1 VLVQEIDEFR
11 AFLTGN
17 PRAERKQFLPFFN
30 ARDQLCAFLA
40 TFNNAVIEPDHV
52 AHEFALWGDFAC
64 DTLTGSRRNGAFV
77 FIEFEDASET
87 SLFKRP
93 AGRRVSRWGS
103 RVEAGLS
110 QVTDW
115 LFRLDRARNSSEME
129 RDFGTRQVRP
139 LGLVVAGRRSEVNLY
154 DLERLNWRSE
164 HTVIGGAQI
173 AIMTY
178 DDLLD
183 WLDGRVNLVMY
194 RTWIIPQ
201 KRSDHARDSIYLV
214 RVSSLNRNEILSKT
228 DAIRGR

>member
-1 VLVQEIDEFR
+1 MGLLRPVAPDRRVLLQEIDEFR
-11 AFLTGN
+11 TFLAGN

-40 TFNNAVIEPDHV
+40 TFNNAVLEPDHV
-52 AHEFALWGDFAC
+52 AHEFALWGDFVC
-64 DTLTGSRRNGAFV
+64 DTLSGSKRNGAFV
-77 FIEFEDASET
+77 LIEFEDAGEA
-87 SLFKRP
+87 SLFRRV
-93 AGRRVSRWGS
+93 AGRRVSRWGA

-139 LGLVVAGRRSEVNLY
+139 LGLVVVGRRSEVTPY

-164 HTVIGGAQI
+164 HTVVGGAQI

-183 WLDGRVNLVMY
+183 WLDGRVNLVKGLDEEGED
-194 RTWIIPQ
+194 Q
-201 KRSDHARDSIYLV
+201 AS
-214 RVSSLNRNEILSKT
+214 
-228 DAIRGR
+228 